1 MSGTDE
7 GRAIEGVV
15 SRLAARFPTLARD
28 HIAEVVR
35 EEQHRIDGGSVQD
48 FVPVL
53 AEHAARERLR
63 AEADPADV
71 PTQEADAP
79 AVEGPPLDQPI
90 DLDPMEIER
99 NSRRGGFLF
108 GDIGGGPV

>member
-7 GRAIEGVV
+7 GRAIDRVV
-15 SRLAARFPTLARD
+15 SRLAARFPTLARE
-28 HIAEVVR
+28 HIAGVVR
-35 EEQHRIDGGSVQD
+35 EEQHRLDGGSVED

-63 AEADPADV
+63 VEADPTDV
-71 PTQEADAP
+71 PTEEVDTPAEAA
-79 AVEGPPLDQPI
+79 PLDEPI

>member
-28 HIAEVVR
+28 HIAAVVR
-35 EEQHRIDGGSVQD
+35 EEQHRLDGGSVHD

-63 AEADPADV
+63 AEADPAGLPAEEV
-71 PTQEADAP
+71 DAP
-79 AVEGPPLDQPI
+79 AAEGPPLDNQI

>member
-1 MSGTDE
+1 MSETDE

-15 SRLAARFPTLARD
+15 SRLAARFPTLAHD
-28 HIAEVVR
+28 HIAAVVR
-35 EEQHRIDGGSVQD
+35 EEQHRLDGGSVND

-71 PTQEADAP
+71 PTEAADTP
-79 AVEGPPLDQPI
+79 AAEGPPLDQPI

-99 NSRRGGFLF
+99 NARRGGFLF

>member
-1 MSGTDE
+1 MSETGE

-63 AEADPADV
+63 AEADPTYA
-71 PTQEADAP
+71 PTEETDAP
-79 AVEGPPLDQPI
+79 AAEGPPLDQPI

>member
-1 MSGTDE
+1 MSETDE
-7 GRAIEGVV
+7 GRAMEGVV
-15 SRLAARFPTLARD
+15 SRLAARFPTLAHD
-28 HIAEVVR
+28 HVAAVVR
-35 EEQHRIDGGSVQD
+35 EEQRRLDGGSVHD
-48 FVPVL
+48 FVAVL

-63 AEADPADV
+63 AEADPADL
-71 PTQEADAP
+71 PTEEVHAP
-79 AVEGPPLDQPI
+79 AAEAAPLDQPI

>member
-15 SRLAARFPTLARD
+15 SRLAARFPTLAHD
-28 HIAEVVR
+28 HIAAVVR
-35 EEQHRIDGGSVQD
+35 EEQHRLDGGSVND

-53 AEHAARERLR
+53 AEHSARERLR
-63 AEADPADV
+63 AEANPADLPTEEADV
-71 PTQEADAP
+71 PPAEAA
-79 AVEGPPLDQPI
+79 PLDEPI

>member
-63 AEADPADV
+63 AEADPAYV
-71 PTQEADAP
+71 PTEGTDAP
-79 AVEGPPLDQPI
+79 AAEGPPLDQSI

-99 NSRRGGFLF
+99 ISRRGGFLF